1 MDHSLTLLIVCLVIA
16 SVYHYY
22 NHTEKV
28 YYPPENYNKM
38 NILQKH
44 WNIIANEYKKLPK
57 DKMINFQSRKKADWY
72 NGGELDEL
80 AKKHFQDYV
89 GIQLGLKMIM

>member
-1 MDHSLTLLIVCLVIA
+1 MDHALTILIVCLVIA
-16 SVYHYY
+16 SVYYYY

-44 WNIIANEYKKLPK
+44 WNVKKIL
-57 DKMINFQSRKKADWY
+57 NRV
-72 NGGELDEL
+72 E
-80 AKKHFQDYV
+80 
-89 GIQLGLKMIM
+89 